1 MRIALSVVFAALIA
15 LLGLC
20 AFVAFKKRKK
30 KPIGLS
36 LALVLLALMWP
47 VAGNLLII
55 ASPKEPMSL
64 AGCYIYY
71 IGMDI
76 LMIALIRFAFDYCH
90 ITWHSKTIKAIL
102 YSILTADIIQLLVN
116 TITHHAFTIELIQAY
131 GADFYDMIPLL
142 GQTIHRVIDY
152 AVLAGILVVFVVKAI
167 ITPRVYSEKY
177 FVIIIAMAVF
187 GAMQTYFIF
196 SNNPIDFSMIGF
208 AIFGL
213 LLFALSLYYRPL
225 RLMDRM
231 LAAIASKMSESLF
244 FFDASLRCVWANT
257 KGYELLGIEENELS
271 KVSDALRAKIG
282 EFDKDDKEWARN
294 FTKGEGEEFTSYA
307 VEKHKVTDHRN
318 KLVGFYIS
326 VRDNSAEK
334 KELLEES
341 YNAKHDALTKIYNR
355 AGYDML
361 MEQVDLSRV
370 FLVLIDGDSFK
381 NINDQYGHTIG
392 DKALIRITDS
402 LCSHFRDE
410 DYVCRIGGD
419 EFAVIMPEVDDR
431 LVGTVGER
439 IKNINRELTKFAR
452 DLPPTTI
459 SAGGAY
465 GRDAEDAYEL
475 FNNADHALYET
486 KFNGKAGF
494 TIFKTR

>member
-1 MRIALSVVFAALIA
+1 MRVALSVVFAVLIA
-15 LLGLC
+15 LLGVC
-20 AFVAFKKRKK
+20 AFIAFKKRKK
-30 KPIGLS
+30 KPIGLP
-36 LALVLLALMWP
+36 LCLVLLALMFP

-55 ASPKEPMSL
+55 ASPKEPLSL
-64 AGCYIYY
+64 TGCYIYY

-90 ITWHSKTIKAIL
+90 FTWHVKTIKSVL
-102 YSILTADIIQLLVN
+102 YTVLTADIIQLLVN
-116 TITHHAFTIELIQAY
+116 IFTHHAFTIELIQAY
-131 GADFYDMIPLL
+131 GADFYDMIPLV
-142 GQTIHRVIDY
+142 GQTVHRVIDY
-152 AVLAGILVVFVVKAI
+152 AILGGVLVLFIVKTV
-167 ITPRVYSEKY
+167 ITPKVYSEKY
-177 FVIIIAMAVF
+177 LVILIAMAIF

-208 AIFGL
+208 AIFGF

-231 LAAIASKMSESLF
+231 LAVIASKMSESLF

-257 KGYELLGIEENELS
+257 KGYELLGIEENELN
-271 KVSDALRAKIG
+271 KVSDTLREKIG
-282 EFDKDDKEWARN
+282 DFDKDDKEWSRN
-294 FTKGEGEEFTSYA
+294 FTKGEGENFTSYA
-307 VEKHKVTDHRN
+307 VEKHKVTDHKN
-318 KLVGFYIS
+318 KLVGYYIS
-326 VRDNSAEK
+326 VRDNSSEQK
-334 KELLEES
+334 KLLTES
-341 YNAKHDALTKIYNR
+341 FNAKHDALTKIYNR

-361 MEQVDLSRV
+361 MEQVDLSKM
-370 FLVLIDGDSFK
+370 FLILIDGDSFK
-381 NINDQYGHTIG
+381 NINDQHGHTVG
-392 DKALIRITDS
+392 DKVLIRITDS

-419 EFAVIMPEVDDR
+419 EFAVIMPNVDEHM
-431 LVGTVGER
+431 VGTVGER
-439 IKNINRELTKFAR
+439 INNINRELTKFAR
-452 DLPPTTI
+452 ELPPTTI

-465 GRDAEDAYEL
+465 GRDAENAYEL